1 MLTESGS
8 AYEVVSK
15 CHLELELSH
24 ANKGVEGIQYYD
36 AGDKGATDA
45 CHRAT
50 YS

>member
-45 CHRAT
+45 
-50 YS
+50 